1 MTKRF
6 VHGNS
11 LCISCIAKVSTILGR
26 SLGALVF
33 PAVLTTYVME
43 STTVLQ
49 LPSQTQDCM
58 LPKETRIAQRTQE
71 QCQAAGA
78 FRTGE
83 LKAIKKSLT
92 KHNIKGHK

>member
-6 VHGNS
+6 AYGNS
-11 LCISCIAKVSTILGR
+11 LCISDTVKVSTIFGL

-33 PAVLTTYVME
+33 PAVLMTYVMD
-43 STTVLQ
+43 STTVLPQ
-49 LPSQTQDCM
+49 SSQTQDCM

-83 LKAIKKSLT
+83 LKAIRKSLT